1 MHICVESTLKKG
13 EYYLFCDANFRYNQ
27 GMGNHGYT
35 ITAYCGINIPM
46 ENVTSKNAVPDL
58 LRKVVIDYCKKKEK
72 ANPQKNG
79 VNVYVTKSFNKD
91 IPYKVLTFENT
102 SNNNYAVTVG
112 IECKGSKSCCFYC
125 DDLAKESDMKVVKNV
140 NAKQTIAVI
149 IMYHSLSSLFNFN
162 CTISDAKEQKD
173 PIYNHA
179 VFDEEGEAIDD
190 KGKLTQYILEKDD
203 DSYYIG
209 IDNSS
214 SQKLK
219 LKLVL
224 EGLKVNDGPFKGQ
237 TTPIFELKPNERKV
251 FDVLIVSDDDIT
263 FKFDFA

>member
-1 MHICVESTLKKG
+1 M
-13 EYYLFCDANFRYNQ
+13 
-27 GMGNHGYT
+27 
-35 ITAYCGINIPM
+35 
-46 ENVTSKNAVPDL
+46 
-58 LRKVVIDYCKKKEK
+58 
-72 ANPQKNG
+72 
-79 VNVYVTKSFNKD
+79 
-91 IPYKVLTFENT
+91 
-102 SNNNYAVTVG
+102 
-112 IECKGSKSCCFYC
+112 
-125 DDLAKESDMKVVKNV
+125 
-140 NAKQTIAVI
+140 
-149 IMYHSLSSLFNFN
+149 
-162 CTISDAKEQKD
+162 
-173 PIYNHA
+173 
-179 VFDEEGEAIDD
+179 
-190 KGKLTQYILEKDD
+190 TQYILEKDD